1 MGTLDDEVLGVTF
14 GDGCGSSLLSSL
26 AFKSSVLFFP
36 NPGLISPL
44 LLGSLDGSWVGEGDE
59 TGGEGD
65 GDGDDDFGC
74 SLSAAAS

>member
-1 MGTLDDEVLGVTF
+1 MYKRQGKSLTKEIVLT
-14 GDGCGSSLLSSL
+14 
-26 AFKSSVLFFP
+26 FFP